1 MPSQLPNASEPRFIV
16 TGVFDSEARQHVL
29 AAFTEEAAR
38 EHCRERN
45 EEAGYK
51 RFHTDRSLVVRSWN
65 RMV

>member
-1 MPSQLPNASEPRFIV
+1 MPSQLPSASEPRFIV

-29 AAFTEEAAR
+29 AAFAEEAAR